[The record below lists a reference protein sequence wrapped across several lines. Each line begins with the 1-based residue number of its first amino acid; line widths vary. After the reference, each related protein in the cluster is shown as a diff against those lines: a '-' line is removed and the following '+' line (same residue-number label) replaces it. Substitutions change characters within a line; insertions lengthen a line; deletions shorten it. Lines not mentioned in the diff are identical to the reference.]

1 MRTLSGSAPIVVGV
15 DGSSAGLQAVKWA
28 AAEAKRQG
36 APLRLVHAVPRLPRN
51 PYPTTGWYINELRAA
66 AKADGARFLADARE
80 AVADIA
86 GDVEVSDV
94 QHMGAAAEV
103 IGRESA
109 SARMVVI
116 GATGRSGLTDLMIGS
131 TALSLP
137 SSAHAPVVISRQRG
151 DGTFADSGPVV
162 VAVSGSDLDEAPL
175 EFAYEY
181 ATECGA
187 DLVAVHAWSDAALP
201 DFDRVASGPEA
212 WTAIEEREKR
222 LLSESLAGYSERYP
236 DVEVRHVIAY
246 DRPAQAL
253 VDRSA
258 DARLVVVG
266 TRGRG
271 PLTGAFLGS
280 TSRAV
285 GKLAHCP
292 VAIVRQID

>member
-1 MRTLSGSAPIVVGV
+1 MRATSATAPIVVGV
-15 DGSSAGLQAVKWA
+15 DGSPAGLQAVKWA
-28 AAEAKRQG
+28 AVEAKRQA
-36 APLRLVHAVPRLPRN
+36 APLRLVHALPRLPRN
-51 PYPTTGWYINELRAA
+51 PYPTTARYISELRAA
-66 AKADGARFLADARE
+66 AEADGVRFLVEARAAATDA
-80 AVADIA
+80 A
-86 GDVEVSDV
+86 GGVDVSEV
-94 QHMGAAAEV
+94 QHMGSAAEV

-109 SARMVVI
+109 AGRMVVI

-137 SSAHAPVVISRQRG
+137 ASSHAPVVISRKRD
-151 DGTFADSGPVV
+151 DGLPADSGPVV
-162 VAVSGSDLDEAPL
+162 VAVSGSELDEAPL

-181 ATECGA
+181 AAECGA

-201 DFDRVASGPEA
+201 EFDRVASGPDV
-212 WTAIEEREKR
+212 WKAIEEREKR

-236 DVEVRHVIAY
+236 DVEVSHVIAY
-246 DRPAQAL
+246 DRPAEAL
-253 VDRSA
+253 VDWSSG
-258 DARLVVVG
+258 ARLVVMG

-285 GKLAHCP
+285 GKSAHCP